1 MARRRFF
8 VPQVRRGVAEL
19 TGDEAEHLVRVLR
32 AEVGQIYELSDNTN
46 LYLAE
51 VEVARKSQVTFK
63 VLEDLP
69 VPVPE
74 AQIILVAALIK
85 FDRFEWIVEKATE
98 LGITEIRPFYAA
110 RSERGLAQAAVKRK
124 HRWEKIAH
132 EASQQAR
139 RVHLPQIFEATSYD
153 HALTTDAN
161 VKLMLD
167 EDSQTPIG
175 KCLPEKREASD
186 CIAIL
191 LGPEGGWTAEERQS
205 AQPDNWQPCSLGA
218 TILRAETAATAGIA
232 IIRAAWLQ

>member
-1 MARRRFF
+1 MA
-8 VPQVRRGVAEL
+8 
-19 TGDEAEHLVRVLR
+19 
-32 AEVGQIYELSDNTN
+32 
-46 LYLAE
+46 
-51 VEVARKSQVTFK
+51 
-63 VLEDLP
+63 
-69 VPVPE
+69 
-74 AQIILVAALIK
+74 
-85 FDRFEWIVEKATE
+85 
-98 LGITEIRPFYAA
+98 ITEIRPFEAT
-110 RSERGLAQAAVKRK
+110 RTERGLAQAAVKRK